1 MADAYIVGVDMI
13 KFGRFPEK
21 TVPQLGSEA
30 ALLALDDCGLAI
42 QDMQAFYC
50 GNLGQASGMVGQRI
64 LQEIGQTG
72 IPVVNVANACA
83 TGATAF
89 REAWTS
95 VKADLYDLVLA
106 VGVEQMG
113 RGLLGG
119 GGGSRGISKEGLLGS
134 GTMPSVFA
142 EAGMEHTRAHGTTF
156 EQFAK
161 VSVKN
166 HHHSTMNAKA
176 MYQIE
181 TPLETV
187 MNAEMI
193 SYPNTKLMCSVNV
206 DGSAA
211 AVIASEKKARELGL
225 MDRAVKVRASV
236 LTSDPWQE
244 RDLVMPD
251 VNSCTRKAAAAAYE
265 MAGLGPDDIDL
276 IELHDC
282 FATAEILH
290 YENLGLCEDGEAGRL
305 IDDGEVALGG
315 RIPVNVSGGLLSKG
329 HPLGATGIANIYE
342 VSTHLRGCGR
352 QTPGG
357 RRAHRLDPRHRPRQR
372 LRDPHPREGC
382 VAARE
387 PCGPYAPAFG
397 PARPLHE
404 DRRRQRHPQQPRQR
418 ARDRP
423 AVQRRRGRPG
433 RPHGRHHPGQ
443 DPRRV
448 RWPRRPVLR
457 RVRQQRC
464 RARVAA
470 SQCRRA
476 RVRSCASRR
485 WSSFGPPAASSSCTI
500 RATWAGFPASTIWR
514 CTGTPT
520 WPVATAGAERW
531 STTRASARAI

>member
-1 MADAYIVGVDMI
+1 M
-13 KFGRFPEK
+13 
-21 TVPQLGSEA
+21 
-30 ALLALDDCGLAI
+30 ALDDCGLGI
-42 QDMQAFYC
+42 HDMQALYC

-64 LQEIGQTG
+64 LQDIGQTG

-142 EAGMEHTRAHGTTF
+142 EAGMEHTRKHGTTF

-166 HHHSTMNAKA
+166 HHHSTMNPKA

-211 AVIASEKKARELGL
+211 AVIASERKARELGL

-251 VNSCTRKAAAAAYE
+251 VNTCTRKAAAVAYE

-290 YENLGLCEDGEAGRL
+290 YENLGLCKDGDAGRL

-315 RIPVNVSGGLLSKG
+315 RTPVNVSGGLLSKG

-342 VSTHLRGCGR
+342 VSKHLRGDAGKRQVEGARIGLTHVIGLGSACGIHILE
-352 QTPGG
+352 
-357 RRAHRLDPRHRPRQR
+357 RA
-372 LRDPHPREGC
+372 
-382 VAARE
+382 A
-387 PCGPYAPAFG
+387 
-397 PARPLHE
+397 
-404 DRRRQRHPQQPRQR
+404 
-418 ARDRP
+418 
-423 AVQRRRGRPG
+423 
-433 RPHGRHHPGQ
+433 
-443 DPRRV
+443 
-448 RWPRRPVLR
+448 
-457 RVRQQRC
+457 
-464 RARVAA
+464 
-470 SQCRRA
+470 
-476 RVRSCASRR
+476 
-485 WSSFGPPAASSSCTI
+485 
-500 RATWAGFPASTIWR
+500 
-514 CTGTPT
+514 
-520 WPVATAGAERW
+520 
-531 STTRASARAI
+531 